1 MLSRFTCVPL
11 FVTPWTATHWLLH
24 PWDSLGKSTGVGCHA
39 TLQVISY
46 TPTQSKKFFFKK
58 GRISSSQGRWLLKST
73 WVLYLASKC
82 WHAIGFHCL
91 LILWLHPLRLSCLY
105 YDNAVHVSV
114 PRTLLSDLSSTHL
127 PAILML
133 AKHILALATFLIKTL
148 QCLLVPC
155 RLKQILFNFGKMDPL
170 SMML

>member
-1 MLSRFTCVPL
+1 MAAGISKRRPGWGIWGRMETCTCVTESPCCSPEIITFL
-11 FVTPWTATHWLLH
+11 
-24 PWDSLGKSTGVGCHA
+24 
-39 TLQVISY
+39 ISY

-91 LILWLHPLRLSCLY
+91 LILWLHPLRFSCLY

-133 AKHILALATFLIKTL
+133 AKHILALATFLIKIL